1 MDFTV
6 PADTVEFVERVQRF
20 IDHHVVPAE
29 EDITEDDFA
38 NGRVENEV
46 LPPLRDKARSEGVFG
61 PQLPKEYGGQER
73 DVTTLALV
81 AERCGPYLLASPS
94 LNAMAPDEATMHLL
108 LKFGNESQR
117 DRWLAPLARGDTRS
131 CFAMTEPDAGS
142 DPRRISTRAE
152 RIDGGWRINGRK
164 VFTTGARG
172 AAFCVVMAVS
182 NPDAPPGQGVSMFIV
197 PADNPGFRIVRDI
210 HTMGFPSMGGH
221 PETAF
226 EDVVVGDEAV
236 LGELG
241 AGFQMAQ
248 ARLETGRLGHSMRW
262 VGIAQRA
269 LDMMAKRSLERE
281 TFGAPLA
288 SRQSIQWW
296 LSDGTTSLYAARLMI
311 LNACWRI
318 ENGLP
323 AHSQVSMIKTY
334 VSEVLNDIVDKALQV
349 FGGWGYTTDFPIEQ
363 WYRDARAARIFD
375 GPSEVHR
382 MTIARRV
389 LRAVRNEGTASDL
402 CGDILTTTR
411 AASEH
416 AS

>member
-1 MDFTV
+1 VDFTV
-6 PADTVEFVERVQRF
+6 PAETVEFVERVQRF
-20 IDHHVVPAE
+20 IDDHVVPAE
-29 EDITEDDFA
+29 EKMTEEDFRS
-38 NGRVENEV
+38 GRVEHEI
-46 LPPLRDKARSEGVFG
+46 LPPLREKARDAGVFG

-73 DVTTLALV
+73 GVTTLALV
-81 AERCGPYLLASPS
+81 AERCGPYLLASPA

-108 LKFGNESQR
+108 LMFGNDEQR
-117 DRWLAPLARGDTRS
+117 TKWLAPLARGETRS
-131 CFAMTEPDAGS
+131 CFAMTEQDAGS
-142 DPRRISTRAE
+142 DPRRISARAE
-152 RIDGGWRINGRK
+152 RVDGGWRINARK
-164 VFTTGARG
+164 VFTTGAHG

-182 NPDAPPGQGVSMFIV
+182 DPDAPPGKGVSMFIV
-197 PADNPGFRIVRDI
+197 PTSDPGFRIVRDI

-226 EDVVVGDEAV
+226 ENVVVGDDAV

-269 LDMMAKRSLERE
+269 LDLMAARSLERE

-288 SRQSIQWW
+288 TRQSIQWW
-296 LSDGTTSLYAARLMI
+296 LSDGATSLYAARLMI

-318 ENGLP
+318 EQGIP

-334 VSEVLNDIVDKALQV
+334 VSEMLDEIVDNALQV
-349 FGGWGYTTDFPIEQ
+349 FGGWGYTTDYPIEQ

-382 MTIARRV
+382 MVVARRL
-389 LRAVRNEGTASDL
+389 LRAVEATGTASEI
-402 CGDILTTTR
+402 CGDIITTAR
-411 AASEH
+411 SAGER
-416 AS
+416 

>member
-6 PADTVEFVERVQRF
+6 PAETVEFVERVQRF
-20 IDHHVVPAE
+20 IDDYVVSAE
-29 EDITEDDFA
+29 QGVTEDDFRS
-38 NGRVENEV
+38 GRIENEV
-46 LPPLRDKARSEGVFG
+46 LPPLRDKARAAGVFG
-61 PQLPKEYGGQER
+61 PQLLKEYGGQDR
-73 DVTTLALV
+73 GVTTLALV
-81 AERCGPYLLASPS
+81 AERCGPHLLASPA

-108 LKFGNESQR
+108 LKFGDDEQR
-117 DRWLAPLARGDTRS
+117 ERWLGPLARGETRS

-152 RIDGGWRINGRK
+152 RVDGGWRINGRK
-164 VFTTGARG
+164 VFTTGAQG

-182 NPDAPPGQGVSMFIV
+182 DPDAPPGKGVSMFIV
-197 PADNPGFRIVRDI
+197 PADDPGFRIVRDI

-226 EDVVVGDEAV
+226 EDVVVGDDAV
-236 LGELG
+236 LGDLG

-269 LDMMAKRSLERE
+269 LDMMAARSLERE

-288 SRQSIQWW
+288 TRQTIQWW
-296 LSDGTTSLYAARLMI
+296 LSDGAMCLYAGRLMI

-318 ENGLP
+318 EQGLP
-323 AHSQVSMIKTY
+323 AHLQVSMVKTF
-334 VSEVLNDIVDKALQV
+334 VSEVLDEIVDKALQV

-389 LRAVRNEGTASDL
+389 LRAVENDGSASEL
-402 CGDILTTTR
+402 CGDILATTR
-411 AASEH
+411 AASQR
-416 AS
+416 